1 MFKPFKPPLLKSVQ
15 KPHTIDLTDSRD
27 DSDDETQQRP
37 TKKRRLIH
45 VVEESPP
52 KPKTTASSAVKA
64 PRKPLLLVKNPT
76 EMRQPTDGDGESGA
90 IEGYYIVLWWVWSL
104 VTY

>member
-1 MFKPFKPPLLKSVQ
+1 MLKPFKPPLLKSVT
-15 KPHTIDLTDSRD
+15 KPPTIDLTDSKD
-27 DSDDETQQRP
+27 DSDDEHQYRP
-37 TKKRRLIH
+37 AKKRRLIH

-52 KPKTTASSAVKA
+52 KPKAIASSAVNA

-76 EMRQPTDGDGESGA
+76 NIRQPADSEVESGS
-90 IEGYYIVLWWVWSL
+90 IEGYYIALWYVWVI